1 MTRTKKIYG
10 FRVGENIPKWTDRL
24 GRKGGKIVKLIRLEY
39 CNKLQIQISNGNKM
53 TTEFMIQDDFYRR
66 GLANEA

>member
-24 GRKGGKIVKLIRLEY
+24 GRKGGKIIKLIRLEY
-39 CNKLQIQISNGNKM
+39 CNKLQIQISNGDIL
-53 TTEFMIQDDFYRR
+53 TTEFIIQDDFYRR

>member
-39 CNKLQIQISNGNKM
+39 CNKLQIQISNGDIL
-53 TTEFMIQDDFYRR
+53 TTEFIIQDDFYRR

>member
-1 MTRTKKIYG
+1 MANKFG
-10 FRVGENIPKWTDRL
+10 RL
-24 GRKGGKIVKLIRLEY
+24 ELGKIGLIQETDTETKNKNIEIIRLEY